1 MGHQRRLFAML
12 NEFLDKSYSF
22 SERAREPR
30 MVVIDDLA
38 TKYTSP
44 TEPPCNIARFP
55 LENKTPAQCFQLL
68 EENVRERDSDI
79 NTDYFV
85 VFDERSTQ
93 DSTVGIVDVDEDEV
107 LTVRVRFEH
116 TAVMLS
122 TFNVANLTV
131 EEAIESANEQ
141 SDGVY
146 SLD

>member
-1 MGHQRRLFAML
+1 
-12 NEFLDKSYSF
+12 
-22 SERAREPR
+22 

-44 TEPPCNIARFP
+44 TEPPCNITRFP
-55 LENKTPAQCFQLL
+55 LENKTPAQCFQIL
-68 EENVRERDSDI
+68 EENVREKDSDI

-85 VFDERSTQ
+85 VFDERSMR
-93 DSTVGIVDVDEDEV
+93 DSTVSIVDADEDEV
-107 LTVRVRFEH
+107 LSVRVRFEH